1 MADFQGRAVILTG
14 ATGGFGQAAAR
25 HFAKAGAKLVLSDLG
40 SDRLDALADEL
51 GGQAIAVGGD
61 ISDPELSERLVKK
74 ALSEFG
80 RLDIAINNAG
90 IVHDMMPLPR
100 TPIEEARKVIDI
112 DLMGVFYAMRAQLP
126 ALEQRFRETGE
137 TGAIVNVASVAGVVA
152 APMLSVYAAAKHGV
166 VGLTKS
172 AAIEYARRGVRVNAL
187 CPSFARTPMATDFAA
202 ARRRWAATNP
212 QRRARVMMK
221 FVELLHRDMDK
232 LAEALSP
239 RTRQDHPRRQ
249 GRRAARAGSGRVL
262 HRRAA
267 SAEGRVH
274 RGRRPRH
281 RHVFACASRSASWP
295 ASRRSTSRP

>member
-61 ISDPELSERLVKK
+61 ISDPELSERLVKE

-137 TGAIVNVASVAGVVA
+137 TGAIVNVASVAGVVGSPDA
-152 APMLSVYAAAKHGV
+152 F
-166 VGLTKS
+166 GLCGGQ
-172 AAIEYARRGVRVNAL
+172 ARRGG
-187 CPSFARTPMATDFAA
+187 TD
-202 ARRRWAATNP
+202 
-212 QRRARVMMK
+212 
-221 FVELLHRDMDK
+221 
-232 LAEALSP
+232 
-239 RTRQDHPRRQ
+239 
-249 GRRAARAGSGRVL
+249 
-262 HRRAA
+262 
-267 SAEGRVH
+267 
-274 RGRRPRH
+274 
-281 RHVFACASRSASWP
+281 
-295 ASRRSTSRP
+295 

>member
-14 ATGGFGQAAAR
+14 PPVASGRRQPGISRRQGQSSCSAI
-25 HFAKAGAKLVLSDLG
+25 
-40 SDRLDALADEL
+40 SDRTALDALADEL

-61 ISDPELSERLVKK
+61 ISDPELSERLVKE

-172 AAIEYARRGVRVNAL
+172 AGEAVAV
-187 CPSFARTPMATDFAA
+187 AA
-202 ARRRWAATNP
+202 KAQVAG
-212 QRRARVMMK
+212 
-221 FVELLHRDMDK
+221 
-232 LAEALSP
+232 P
-239 RTRQDHPRRQ
+239 RPIR
-249 GRRAARAGSGRVL
+249 
-262 HRRAA
+262 
-267 SAEGRVH
+267 
-274 RGRRPRH
+274 
-281 RHVFACASRSASWP
+281 RSA
-295 ASRRSTSRP
+295 RG